1 MKKNKQNALYSL
13 FVSLSLVTDK
23 DELLVKKVYQ

>member
-1 MKKNKQNALYSL
+1 MKKNKQNTLYSL
-13 FVSLSLVTDK
+13 FISLSLVTDK